1 MIDFHGSKIQMPAS
15 ISHVYV
21 ERVKGRSGG
30 RAVIKGKRIAVWEI
44 VECYKSGLT
53 PEEILAHY
61 PHLTL
66 SRIFDALGYY
76 DDNRQEIEADIEA
89 NRPPVPNRDRGRK

>member
-1 MIDFHGSKIQMPAS
+1 MPVNTKHAY
-15 ISHVYV
+15 I
-21 ERVKGRSGG
+21 ERIKGKAGG

-44 VECYKSGLT
+44 VECYRSGLT

-61 PHLTL
+61 PQLTL

-76 DDNRQEIEADIEA
+76 DDHREEIEADLEA
-89 NRPPVPNRDRGRK
+89 NRPKPPVGRSRPR

>member
-1 MIDFHGSKIQMPAS
+1 MTVSV
-15 ISHVYV
+15 SHTYI

-30 RAVIKGKRIAVWEI
+30 RAAIKGKRITVWQI
-44 VECYKSGLT
+44 VECYQSGLT

-61 PHLTL
+61 PQLTL

-89 NRPPVPNRDRGRK
+89 NRPPLISRGRKQK

>member
-1 MIDFHGSKIQMPAS
+1 MPVDLKHA
-15 ISHVYV
+15 YV
-21 ERVKGRSGG
+21 ERIKGRSGG
-30 RAVIKGKRIAVWEI
+30 RAAIKGKRIAVWEI
-44 VECYKSGLT
+44 VECYQSGLT

-61 PHLTL
+61 PRLTL

-89 NRPPVPNRDRGRK
+89 NRPPPAPQEKKRRR